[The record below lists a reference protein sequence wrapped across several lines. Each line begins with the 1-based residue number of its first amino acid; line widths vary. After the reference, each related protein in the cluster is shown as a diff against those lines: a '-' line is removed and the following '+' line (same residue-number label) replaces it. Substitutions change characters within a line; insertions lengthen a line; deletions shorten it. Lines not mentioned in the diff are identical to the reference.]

1 MKTAPQYQKID
12 INLIK
17 LDSRNPRIKQFL
29 ENYTGIPTSE
39 QIALALSDSGTG
51 DATTSFR
58 TLRESI
64 RVNKG
69 IVHPIVVN
77 HTKEGEL
84 IVIEGNTRLQ
94 IYKEFNES
102 APNGIWAEI
111 PALLYEQMSD
121 YEIHSIRLQSHLV
134 GPRDWD
140 PYSKAKYL
148 YQLSEE
154 EYMPMSQIISLCG
167 GNTNEINKSIEAYK
181 NMQGPYKTY
190 IENHGYDFDPREF
203 SKFMELQAPR
213 VKNAIKNAGYSL
225 DDYAEW
231 VAEGNVDKALNV
243 RKLPEVLKSEN
254 AKNTFLRNDLTAAE
268 KVLAQEGITTNVKDL
283 DKVPYEVLCNELIT
297 RFDSIGYHEVNRLA
311 NDPSYGK
318 KLNAIHALQDML
330 EEIVV
335 AINRNAQ

>member
-1 MKTAPQYQKID
+1 METVPQYQKIE
-12 INLIK
+12 INRIK

-29 ENYTGIPTSE
+29 ENYVGEPTSE

-51 DATTSFR
+51 DATTSYR

-69 IVHPIVVN
+69 IIHPIVVN
-77 HTKEGEL
+77 HTKNDEL
-84 IVIEGNTRLQ
+84 VVIEGNTRLQ
-94 IYKEFNES
+94 IYKEFNEVS
-102 APNGIWAEI
+102 PDGMWAEI

-148 YQLSEE
+148 YQLSEK
-154 EYMPMSQIISLCG
+154 EYLPMSQIISLCG
-167 GNTNEINKSIEAYK
+167 GNTNEINRSIDAYK
-181 NMQGPYKTY
+181 SMQGAYKTY
-190 IENHGYDFDPREF
+190 IESHNYDFDTREF
-203 SKFMELQAPR
+203 SKFMEFQTPR
-213 VKNAIKNAGYSL
+213 IKNAVANAGYTI
-225 DDYAEW
+225 DKYAEW

-254 AKNTFLRNDLTAAE
+254 AKIAFLRKNLTEAD
-268 KVLAQEGITTNVKDL
+268 KVLAQESATTSEKDL

-297 RFDSIGYHEVNRLA
+297 RFDSMRFREIESLATEPSHE
-311 NDPSYGK
+311 K
-318 KLNAIHALQDML
+318 KRNAILALEDML
-330 EEIVV
+330 QEI
-335 AINRNAQ
+335 ISTIHRYEQ